1 MALPAVPAL
10 GAIGKGLGFGGAFK
24 AGSKAVSRAGS
35 RLSGV
40 IGRNVGRFGAAG
52 GGAAGGFGVAS
63 VLDSLGVEDQRL
75 RLASIVAAALV
86 ALYAVGQLV
95 NLDIDL

>member
-10 GAIGKGLGFGGAFK
+10 GVIGKGLGLGGAFK
-24 AGSKAVSRAGS
+24 AGSAAVSRYGS

-63 VLDSLGVEDQRL
+63 ILDTLGIEDQRL